1 MIPYCIVRTCKLA
14 TKPAINQPSPIPI
27 PTGKSISA
35 ESNAAQVIMAT
46 INYEVMVS
54 WHSMASP
61 AAKEKF
67 YAKAYPALKKGFGE
81 YVDAKSLTN
90 PRALHHVYEWNKNGQ
105 PVARLW
111 NIKRN
116 KGGPDSF
123 KIMYYFNVSK
133 TVAPIDPI
141 LKKPGPSGKFVTK
154 SAVFKNKAIVMESGQ
169 PVVVKRKTAKYL
181 AIPAKNFNGSG
192 SSKGIVFT
200 RGPVTVRNPGG
211 GFTTGAFNKA
221 FIGWFGS
228 GLATKY
234 LKSAGIYKSLEEHTS
249 RAGNNVPA
257 RIRNLNIRS
266 SISKS
271 EIESL
276 AQAAVGG
283 SW

>member
-1 MIPYCIVRTCKLA
+1 MCKLA
-14 TKPAINQPSPIPI
+14 TKPVINQPAPIPI

-35 ESNAAQVIMAT
+35 ESNVAQAVMAA
-46 INYEVMVS
+46 INYEVMVA
-54 WHSMASP
+54 WHSLASP
-61 AAKEKF
+61 SAKERF
-67 YAKAYPALKKGFGE
+67 YEKSYPALKKGFGE

-90 PRALHHVYEWNKNGQ
+90 PKSLHHVYEWNKVGQ
-105 PVARLW
+105 PPARLW
-111 NIKRN
+111 NIKKS
-116 KGGPDSF
+116 KGSSESF
-123 KIMYYFNVSK
+123 KISYYFNLSK

-141 LKKPGPSGKFVTK
+141 LKKPGPSGKFVSK
-154 SAVFKNKAIVMESGQ
+154 SAVFKNKAIVMEAGNA
-169 PVVVKRKTAKYL
+169 VVVKRKTAKYL

-192 SSKGIVFT
+192 SSRGIVFS
-200 RGPVTVRNPGG
+200 RGPVTVRSPGG
-211 GFTTGAFNKA
+211 GLTTASFNKT

-234 LKSAGIYKSLEEHTS
+234 LKSAGIYKSLEDHTS
-249 RAGNNVPA
+249 RAGNNIPGKIKKLS
-257 RIRNLNIRS
+257 IRG

>member
-1 MIPYCIVRTCKLA
+1 MCKLA
-14 TKPAINQPSPIPI
+14 TKPAINQPSPIPVT
-27 PTGKSISA
+27 TGKSITA
-35 ESNAAQVIMAT
+35 ESNAAQAIMAA
-46 INYEVMVS
+46 INYEIMVA

-90 PRALHHVYEWNKNGQ
+90 PRNLHHVYEWNKNGQ
-105 PVARLW
+105 EAARLW
-111 NIKRN
+111 NIKKS
-116 KGGPDSF
+116 KGGSDSF

-133 TVAPIDPI
+133 TVAPIDQV
-141 LKKPGPSGKFVTK
+141 LKRPGPSGKFVTK

-192 SSKGIVFT
+192 SSRGIVFT

-211 GFTTGAFNKA
+211 GFTTGAFNKT
-221 FIGWFGS
+221 FINWFGS

-257 RIRNLNIRS
+257 RIKNLNIRG

-276 AQAAVGG
+276 ALAAVGG
-283 SW
+283 VL